1 MFFNEDFYTNCSGV
15 KHRKRK
21 KKETQEDDIIA
32 LNHKVTQRFIIDIEE
47 TKNRLKKISIELSQ
61 YKIPYGIEQKDIDAM
76 VLQLREFQLTTTID
90 KSEKGEKSEKGGKKS
105 VCYSEYKTL
114 LQEFKHLS
122 KKNVLP
128 FFEEYKY
135 KIKPLIEEYEHVLNK
150 PVKINFFGKVASEK
164 NTELANTKEKIM
176 NLILHYYPDI
186 IISGVHKKEDNNVQ
200 NTCPNCEY
208 NDFVVEYNKQICTAC
223 GMEMESI
230 QIDSEFVDVE
240 RVNFSKKYTYKKYI
254 HFRDTLKNFQ
264 GKQNRIIDKSL
275 IDRLEHE
282 MIKDGIIDKIDDKKL
297 EHTDR
302 FDRYEKVKKEHI
314 RIYLDQIGE
323 NKHYEDINLIYSQ
336 MTNLKNHCIS
346 SDLEEDLL
354 KDFELFTKTFLEIS
368 KEKSD
373 IKRTNILSSSFIL
386 FQLLRRR
393 GYKCREE
400 DFTLPTSQKCR
411 YEQEYIYSLCCEKLG
426 WNYISIL

>member
-32 LNHKVTQRFIIDIEE
+32 LNHKVIQRFTTDIEDA
-47 TKNRLKKISIELSQ
+47 KSRLKKISIELSQ
-61 YKIPYGIEQKDIDAM
+61 YKIPYGIEQKDIDIM
-76 VLQLREFQLTTTID
+76 ITQLKEFQMTTPLD
-90 KSEKGEKSEKGGKKS
+90 KSEKSGKKS
-105 VCYSEYKTL
+105 VCYSEYKSL
-114 LQEFKHLS
+114 LQELKHLC

-128 FFEEYKY
+128 LFEEYKC
-135 KIKPLIEEYEHVLNK
+135 KIKPLIEEYENVLNK
-150 PVKINFFGKVASEK
+150 PVKINFFGKSTSEK
-164 NTELANTKEKIM
+164 NTELANIKEQIM
-176 NLILHYYPDI
+176 HLISTYYPDI
-186 IISGVHKKEDNNVQ
+186 INGSIHKKEESQIQ
-200 NTCPNCEY
+200 NTCPNCEH
-208 NDFVVEYNKQICTAC
+208 NDFVLEFNKQICTAC

-282 MIKDGIIDKIDDKKL
+282 MIKDGIIDKID
-297 EHTDR
+297 EHSEIKTEKRNDR

-336 MTNLKNHCIS
+336 MTNLKNHSIS
-346 SDLEEDLL
+346 SDLEEELL

-393 GYKCREE
+393 GYKCKEE

-426 WNYISIL
+426 WNYVSIL

>member
-32 LNHKVTQRFIIDIEE
+32 LNHKVVQRFTIDIEE
-47 TKNRLKKISIELSQ
+47 AKKRLKHISSELMC
-61 YKIPYGIEQKDIDAM
+61 YKVPYGIEQNEIEQINKQI
-76 VLQLREFQLTTTID
+76 VELKITTET
-90 KSEKGEKSEKGGKKS
+90 KNKKS
-105 VCYSEYKTL
+105 VCYSEYKSL
-114 LQEFKHLS
+114 LEEFKNLC
-122 KKNVLP
+122 KKNIVPL
-128 FFEEYKY
+128 FEDYKN
-135 KIKPLIEEYEHVLNK
+135 KIKPLLEQYEHVLNK
-150 PVKINFFGKVASEK
+150 PVKINFFEKVTNEK
-164 NTELANTKEKIM
+164 NTELYELKEKII
-176 NLILHYYPDI
+176 NLISNFYPDLI
-186 IISGVHKKEDNNVQ
+186 Q
-200 NTCPNCEY
+200 NTTNKKDEENIQNRCPNCDD
-208 NDFVVEYNKQICTAC
+208 NNFVQEFNKQICVSC

-275 IDRLEHE
+275 IERLEHE
-282 MIKDGIIDKIDDKKL
+282 MNKDGLITIQQQSDSSIDK
-297 EHTDR
+297 
-302 FDRYEKVKKEHI
+302 YEKVKKEHI

-323 NKHYEDINLIYSQ
+323 NKHYEDINLIFAQ
-336 MTNLKNHCIS
+336 MTNLKNHSIS
-346 SDLEEDLL
+346 TELEEDLL

-368 KEKSD
+368 KEKTD
-373 IKRTNILSSSFIL
+373 IKRTNILSSSYIL
-386 FQLLRRR
+386 YQLLRRK
-393 GYKCREE
+393 GYKCRED